1 MKKKSSIKNTNKTNL
16 EERFDQGDSILDYF
30 ETDYAVKRVSLDI
43 PQWAIVDLDKEAKRR
58 GLARQALIKHWI
70 IDKLDEIKKTG

>member
-1 MKKKSSIKNTNKTNL
+1 MKKKNSMKNTNKQNL
-16 EERFDQGDSILDYF
+16 EEKFDRGESVLDYF
-30 ETDYAVKRVSLDI
+30 ETNYAIKRVSLDI

-70 IDKLDEIKKTG
+70 IDKLDELKKAG

>member
-1 MKKKSSIKNTNKTNL
+1 MKKKSSTKNTSKSNL
-16 EERFDQGDSILDYF
+16 EERFDQGESVLDYF
-30 ETDYAVKRVSLDI
+30 ETNYVVKRVSLDI

-70 IDKLDEIKKTG
+70 IDKLDELKKAG

>member
-1 MKKKSSIKNTNKTNL
+1 MKKENSMKNTNKQNL
-16 EERFDQGDSILDYF
+16 EEKFDRGESVLDYF
-30 ETDYAVKRVSLDI
+30 ETNYAIKRVSLDI

>member
-1 MKKKSSIKNTNKTNL
+1 MKKKNSTKSTNKSNL
-16 EERFDQGDSILDYF
+16 EERFDQGESVLDYF
-30 ETDYAVKRVSLDI
+30 ETNYVVKRVSLDI

-70 IDKLDEIKKTG
+70 IDKLDELKKAG